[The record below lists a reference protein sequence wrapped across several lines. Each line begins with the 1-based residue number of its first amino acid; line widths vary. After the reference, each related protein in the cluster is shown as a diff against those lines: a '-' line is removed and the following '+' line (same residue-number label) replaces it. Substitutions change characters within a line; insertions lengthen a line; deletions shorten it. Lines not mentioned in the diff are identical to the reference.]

1 MSSIFCSQALATIEE
16 AIEVAAVVESGRL
29 LTC

>member
-1 MSSIFCSQALATIEE
+1 MCNNLCSQALVTIEE
-16 AIEVAAVVESGRL
+16 AIEVATVVESGRL